1 MSFWSA
7 MVAIIA
13 ILAFSA
19 MRIARYRAGLGDP
32 PSRRS
37 VRGGSVDTLASPR
50 ESELREEIDKLRQRV
65 AVLER
70 IATEDR
76 HSKSVAAEIENLRD
90 R

>member
-1 MSFWSA
+1 MNFWNA
-7 MVAIIA
+7 MVAMLA
-13 ILAFSA
+13 ILAFAA
-19 MRIARYRAGLGDP
+19 MRIARYKAGLGDR

-37 VRGGSVDTLASPR
+37 SLGASVDALASFR
-50 ESELREEIDKLRQRV
+50 ESELRGEIDKLRQRV

-76 HSKSVAAEIENLRD
+76 HSKSVAAEIESLRD